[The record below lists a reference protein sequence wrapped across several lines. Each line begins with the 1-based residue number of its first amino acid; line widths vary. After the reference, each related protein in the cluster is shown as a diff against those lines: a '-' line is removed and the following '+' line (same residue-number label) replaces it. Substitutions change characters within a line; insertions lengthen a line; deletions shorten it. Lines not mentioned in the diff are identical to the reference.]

1 MALNIAIVSLGCS
14 KNIVDSEIMMGL
26 LKSNN
31 FLLVE
36 SNEEADVIIINTCG
50 FINDAKEESINTII
64 ELGEYKETGR
74 CKYLIVSGCLS
85 ERYKEELMKEMPEID
100 AIIGTG
106 NVNEIVEVIKE
117 LEEGN
122 KSVKV
127 GNIDREYIEEHKRH
141 ISENTKT
148 AYIKIAEGCDNY
160 CTYCIIPKLRGKFR
174 SRKFESILDEAK
186 HLVESGVKEII
197 LIAQDT
203 TKYGLDLYGRYRLS
217 ELLDELNNIEDL
229 EWIRVLYMYPET
241 FSDDLINSIKK
252 NDKVVKYVDIPIQH
266 INNNVL
272 KRMNRNTTKE
282 SISNLIHSLRENI
295 YNIIIRT
302 TLIVGFPGETESEY
316 NELYE
321 FVRNMKFERLGVFT
335 YSIEED
341 TPAAKL
347 PNQIE
352 EHIKEERKDKIMELQ
367 KEISNQNNSKYIN
380 KIFKVL
386 VEEKIENED
395 IYIGRTYMDSPEID
409 CIVYINS
416 ESTLNPGDFVDVNI
430 FNYLEYDLEGES
442 INESSK

>member
-1 MALNIAIVSLGCS
+1 MALNIAVVSLGCS

-36 SNEEADVIIINTCG
+36 NNEEADVIIINTCG

-106 NVNEIVEVIKE
+106 NVNEIVEVINE

-127 GNIDREYIEEHKRH
+127 GNIDREYIEDHKRH

-186 HLVESGVKEII
+186 YLVESGVKEII

-266 INNNVL
+266 VNNNVL

-295 YNIIIRT
+295 DNIIIRT
-302 TLIVGFPGETESEY
+302 TLIVGFPGETETEF

-321 FVRNMKFERLGVFT
+321 FVKNMKFERLGVFT
-335 YSIEED
+335 YSMEED

-352 EHIKEERKDKIMELQ
+352 EYIKEERKDKTMELQ
-367 KEISNQNNSKYIN
+367 KEISNQNNSKYVN

-430 FNYLEYDLEGES
+430 FNYLEYDLEGEI